1 MATEGASSATK
12 PNGKLPLTRYTPKQ
26 VMDKEISLWRA
37 STNPKIY
44 AAALD
49 IVTDVEKNKERALL
63 KYAVRFGDLPS
74 STAPYL
80 LQKDAMKEAYDRIP
94 EDTRSLLV
102 RSAERVRSFAQGQ
115 KDSLKDFNTTIQGG
129 RAGHTVRA
137 VKHAGCYAPGGR
149 YPLPS
154 SVLMTV
160 IPARVAG
167 CETVVVASPRPTDE
181 TLAAAYVAG
190 ADYILTIGGAQAIA
204 AMAYGVGAI
213 PECDIVVGPGN
224 AFVTAAKKIVFGKV
238 GIDMLAGPSEVLV
251 FADECAKASIVA
263 ADLIAQAEHDTAASS
278 VLISTSPQLVEDVER
293 ELEKQLSVLPTA
305 KVARKSLISNGFAV
319 CVRDLEEGAAVCN
332 MLAPEHLE
340 VHTRDPEATAKML
353 NAYGAVFIG
362 EQCAEVTGDYASGP
376 NHTLPTSGTARFSG
390 GLSVLTFLCVRT
402 YMSFHD
408 NVQSRPLIEDAVSFA
423 KIEGLAGHGAA
434 AKIRLP

>member
-1 MATEGASSATK
+1 M
-12 PNGKLPLTRYTPKQ
+12 
-26 VMDKEISLWRA
+26 
-37 STNPKIY
+37 
-44 AAALD
+44 
-49 IVTDVEKNKERALL
+49 
-63 KYAVRFGDLPS
+63 
-74 STAPYL
+74 
-80 LQKDAMKEAYDRIP
+80 
-94 EDTRSLLV
+94 
-102 RSAERVRSFAQGQ
+102 
-115 KDSLKDFNTTIQGG
+115 
-129 RAGHTVRA
+129 
-137 VKHAGCYAPGGR
+137 KHAGCYAPGGR

-319 CVRDLEEGAAVCN
+319 CVRDLKEGATVCN

-340 VHTRDPEATAKML
+340 VHTRDPETTAKLL

>member
-1 MATEGASSATK
+1 
-12 PNGKLPLTRYTPKQ
+12 
-26 VMDKEISLWRA
+26 
-37 STNPKIY
+37 
-44 AAALD
+44 
-49 IVTDVEKNKERALL
+49 
-63 KYAVRFGDLPS
+63 
-74 STAPYL
+74 
-80 LQKDAMKEAYDRIP
+80 
-94 EDTRSLLV
+94 
-102 RSAERVRSFAQGQ
+102 
-115 KDSLKDFNTTIQGG
+115 
-129 RAGHTVRA
+129 VRA

-167 CETVVVASPRPTDE
+167 CEIVVVASPRPTDE
-181 TLAAAYVAG
+181 TLAAAHVAG
-190 ADYILTIGGAQAIA
+190 ADYILTVGGAQAIA
-204 AMAYGVGAI
+204 AMAYGVGDI
-213 PECDIVVGPGN
+213 PACDIVVGPGN

-251 FADECAKASIVA
+251 LADESAKPDIVA

-278 VLISTSPQLVEDVER
+278 VLISTSSALIDEVEK
-293 ELEKQLSVLPTA
+293 ELFTQLSVLPTA
-305 KVARKSLISNGFAV
+305 DVALASILKNGFSVCVKDLDKGIAV
-319 CVRDLEEGAAVCN
+319 CD

-340 VHTRDPEATAKML
+340 VHTKNPQDIANKL
-353 NAYGAVFIG
+353 KSYGAVFIG

-402 YMSFHD
+402 YMSFND
-408 NVQSRPLIEDAVSFA
+408 AIESRPLIEDAVSFA